1 MTQIDK
7 IKITS
12 PLDLK
17 IESIRDKTLYHYT
30 NNDALLNIIKGKSF
44 WVSKAQFLNDPT
56 ELTYIEDVIAETC
69 DKFIDPNNN
78 GDLFFKERV
87 SKKISNHLSFGIN
100 VYVLS
105 LSENPDSLTLWASY
119 SQFVGYN
126 IGLDTSAL
134 IQAIKTQDIPY
145 VDGKV
150 IYNQEKQE
158 EIIYNEIKPVYDYLK
173 SSGQI
178 KAGKH
183 FIESTNHLNFILLMY
198 SIFFKNP
205 SFYPEEEYRIAFI
218 TDSSERQAPSLPEKI
233 RTGNGSFIPFIEI
246 PAKITAGVNT
256 GKFPLQSITIGPK
269 NNHDITKKGV
279 EHLLEYLGFR
289 FINIH
294 KSKTLLRY

>member
-1 MTQIDK
+1 M
-7 IKITS
+7 
-12 PLDLK
+12 
-17 IESIRDKTLYHYT
+17 YY
-30 NNDALLNIIKGKSF
+30 
-44 WVSKAQFLNDPT
+44 
-56 ELTYIEDVIAETC
+56 
-69 DKFIDPNNN
+69 
-78 GDLFFKERV
+78 
-87 SKKISNHLSFGIN
+87 
-100 VYVLS
+100 

-218 TDSSERQAPSLPEKI
+218 TDSSERQAPSLPEKSGPE
-233 RTGNGSFIPFIEI
+233 TGLLF
-246 PAKITAGVNT
+246 
-256 GKFPLQSITIGPK
+256 
-269 NNHDITKKGV
+269 
-279 EHLLEYLGFR
+279 HLLKFQL
-289 FINIH
+289 
-294 KSKTLLRY
+294 KLQLV